1 MGNISEACF
10 KGLTHWLG
18 GNADKPVTWEK
29 LLKALRESSMV
40 GIADDLEEEIMGE
53 SEHVFLLAVSFLPLC
68 SALAGSSP
76 SLRTVCGQ
84 MRVHI
89 KYLL

>member
-1 MGNISEACF
+1 METIEEFSLNSFGNISKACF

-40 GIADDLEEEIMGE
+40 GIADDWEKEIKGE
-53 SEHVFLLAVSFLPLC
+53 SELVFFHSVA
-68 SALAGSSP
+68 A
-76 SLRTVCGQ
+76 
-84 MRVHI
+84 
-89 KYLL
+89 